1 MTIYQILSEKNISFE
16 TLEKFF
22 NVEIVPKKLVDMI
35 LDKIIMEYP
44 FDSTA
49 EEIDRY
55 ILSLLNELYGNE
67 EDWQWQTLN

>member
-1 MTIYQILSEKNISFE
+1 MTIYQ
-16 TLEKFF
+16 FF

-49 EEIDRY
+49 EEIYRY

-67 EDWQWQTLN
+67 EDWQWLTLN

>member
-49 EEIDRY
+49 EEIYRY

>member
-49 EEIDRY
+49 EEIYRY

-67 EDWQWQTLN
+67 EDWQWLTLN

>member
-49 EEIDRY
+49 EEIYRY

-67 EDWQWQTLN
+67 ED